1 MKLEDQVCSLELAK
15 KLKELGVKQDGLFRW
30 YRDSQEAHGHRPPIF
45 YVSREEENS
54 FDECMADAFTV
65 VELVEMLPVEIE
77 IGEKKDQKRFHI
89 YLAKEYGDF
98 SDEVQYFVE
107 YQERKTNYGL
117 EVQRCADTEADTC
130 AKMLIYL
137 LENKLISSPTPNTS
151 IR

>member
-98 SDEVQYFVE
+98 SDEV
-107 YQERKTNYGL
+107 R
-117 EVQRCADTEADTC
+117 
-130 AKMLIYL
+130 
-137 LENKLISSPTPNTS
+137 
-151 IR
+151 